1 MPALRAILP
10 YNPQPMTRTRKRTTG
25 TRVAAKA
32 PAAAKVSAGRPAGLK
47 PGRNATINDIARLA
61 SVSKKTVSRVINQSP
76 LVQEE
81 TRARIQAVIDK
92 FGYVPDPQARGLA
105 FRKSFLIGL
114 VYDNPNA
121 QYIVN
126 MMEGVLDAV
135 RNTEYEVVVHP
146 CDRKKPDFVTSVRR
160 FAERQK
166 LRGVILLPPVSE
178 NDELTHALA
187 AADCAYV
194 RITYTQLDEPARV
207 VVSNDR
213 LAVAEVANYLVSL
226 GHKRIGYIAGPAGF
240 RSAVERLAGFR
251 DALSGRGMVFPD
263 ELIVEGGYTYES
275 GIAGGEKLLALNPR
289 PTAIFASNDEMAA
302 GVYRVANRLGLS
314 IPGDLSI
321 VGFDDG
327 PLAARLLPS
336 MTTIRL
342 PIRELGRIAANK
354 ILHPEA
360 ADAHAMVTPL
370 EPHLVIRDS
379 CQPPAR

>member
-1 MPALRAILP
+1 
-10 YNPQPMTRTRKRTTG
+10 MTRLRKKATRTPLRNS
-25 TRVAAKA
+25 
-32 PAAAKVSAGRPAGLK
+32 AAARSAATRSSSIR

-146 CDRKKPDFVTSVRR
+146 CDRKNPDYVAGVRR

-166 LRGVILLPPVSE
+166 LRGAILLPPVSE
-178 NDELTHALA
+178 NDELTRALE

-194 RITYTQLDEPARV
+194 RITYTVLDDPARIV
-207 VVSNDR
+207 ISNDR
-213 LAVAEVANYLVSL
+213 LAVAEVANYLISL
-226 GHKRIGYIAGPAGF
+226 GHKRIGYIAGPPGF
-240 RSAVERLAGFR
+240 RSAIERLAGFR
-251 DALSGRGMVFPD
+251 EALAARSITLSD

-275 GIAGGEKLLALNPR
+275 GVAGAEKLLALNPR

-302 GVYRVANRLGLS
+302 GLYRVATKLGLS

-327 PLAARLLPS
+327 PLASRLLPS
-336 MTTIRL
+336 LTTIKL
-342 PIRELGRIAANK
+342 PIRELGRLAANK

-360 ADAHAMVTPL
+360 AGGTHAMVTPL

-379 CQPPAR
+379 CQPPPR